1 MAEDPRTIN
10 RARALRLVAEKYERV
25 LKGNNEEAMKKIAR
39 ILFTV
44 MASIRHEVRFQE
56 LSNTRK

>member
-1 MAEDPRTIN
+1 MAEDSRTIN

-56 LSNTRK
+56 LSNIRK

>member
-44 MASIRHEVRFQE
+44 MASIRHEIRFQE
-56 LSNTRK
+56 LSNIRK

>member
-1 MAEDPRTIN
+1 MAEDSRTIN

-44 MASIRHEVRFQE
+44 MASIRHEIRFQE
-56 LSNTRK
+56 LSNIRK